1 MMKNLDS
8 TENTQVVTDH
18 LFSLSTSHDNAVG
31 PFDGSQDDSP
41 FVYSSE

>member
-8 TENTQVVTDH
+8 TKITRAVADH
-18 LFSLSTSHDNAVG
+18 LFSLSTSHDNAIE